1 LRLKINVKFKFIVQF
16 YILPTK
22 FRVMFYGNILRINLM
37 IKFKL
42 RFSISFNFKVLI
54 YDSTFSSKDKVSD

>member
-1 LRLKINVKFKFIVQF
+1 
-16 YILPTK
+16 
-22 FRVMFYGNILRINLM
+22 MFYGNILRINLM